1 MAQEIERKYLINKEK
16 WLALD
21 KPPGQHYRQGY
32 ISTDPKRTIRVR
44 LTDTGAYLTIKGLN
58 PGATRSEFEYEIP
71 IDDAKELLDKFS
83 VAELSKTRYKIN
95 YANHV
100 WGGDEFLGDNKGLII
115 AEIAL
120 TDEAWQFDIPGWVS
134 DEVKDDKKY
143 YNSNLTTMPFKT
155 WEGKRRRARCK
166 HSNG

>member
-71 IDDAKELLDKFS
+71 IDDAKEFDS
-83 VAELSKTRYKIN
+83 VTN
-95 YANHV
+95 QHNQGDANH
-100 WGGDEFLGDNKGLII
+100 G
-115 AEIAL
+115 
-120 TDEAWQFDIPGWVS
+120 GWVS
-134 DEVKDDKKY
+134 EADFTAR
-143 YNSNLTTMPFKT
+143 NRRRSTA
-155 WEGKRRRARCK
+155 KRRR
-166 HSNG
+166 